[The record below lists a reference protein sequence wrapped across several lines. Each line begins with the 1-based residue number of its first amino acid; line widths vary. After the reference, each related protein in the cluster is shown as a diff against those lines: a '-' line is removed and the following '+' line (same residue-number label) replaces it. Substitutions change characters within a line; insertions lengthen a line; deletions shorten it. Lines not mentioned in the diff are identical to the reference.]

1 NNKELDMVF
10 NFHHLKVDYENGQ
23 KWTLKTFDF
32 EELKALFHTWGEGM
46 SAGDG
51 WSALFYNNHDQPRA
65 LNRFVD
71 VKNFRTEGAT
81 MLAASIHLSRG
92 TPYI

>member
-1 NNKELDMVF
+1 INHDYLKMLNSASFGQDQGGMTVGEMSFTDIENCVQYSNPNNKELDMVF

-46 SAGDG
+46 
-51 WSALFYNNHDQPRA
+51 
-65 LNRFVD
+65 
-71 VKNFRTEGAT
+71 
-81 MLAASIHLSRG
+81 
-92 TPYI
+92 